1 MVASGGLTNAMRE
14 THEVI
19 RQNPEITNAELARRL
34 GLGESATSSRVRPLM
49 KQGLVRRGLRRN
61 DGSSPLT
68 VDGPLPDMV
77 SLPTAEQVESYH
89 SNSQTPDQT
98 EFEADFD
105 TLTTS
110 TGRDSAAETVQ
121 AVMPL

>member
-1 MVASGGLTNAMRE
+1 
-14 THEVI
+14 
-19 RQNPEITNAELARRL
+19 
-34 GLGESATSSRVRPLM
+34 
-49 KQGLVRRGLRRN
+49 
-61 DGSSPLT
+61 
-68 VDGPLPDMV
+68 MV

-98 EFEADFD
+98 EFEVDFD

-121 AVMPL
+121 AVMSL